1 VKTEIVKITQLKP
14 HPRNYND
21 HPDDQV
27 EHIAKSLEQ
36 HGQYRPI
43 VIANDDTILAGH
55 GVVLGAQK
63 IEWETIVCYRVDLAP
78 DAPQALKILT
88 ADNEL
93 SHFSMKDDRA
103 LTEILKEL
111 REFDEFGLYGTGF
124 DDMKLANLIMVTRPA
139 SEIENHDAAAEWIGM
154 PDYVPKPDQ
163 RKYIIVFPDDEQRE
177 RFAKANDLPIGK
189 TGSSAWS
196 TNWPPKEREDLVSVR
211 YEDD

>member
-1 VKTEIVKITQLKP
+1 VNIEIVSIDKLKP

-21 HPDDQV
+21 HPDDQI

-43 VIANDDTILAGH
+43 VIAKENTILAGH
-55 GVVLGAQK
+55 GVVLGAQS
-63 IEWETIVCYRVDLAP
+63 IEWVEIECYRVDLEP
-78 DAPQALKILT
+78 DSPQALKILT

-124 DDMKLANLIMVTRPA
+124 DDMKLASLIMVTRPA
-139 SEIENHDAAAEWIGM
+139 SEIADHDAAAEWLGM
-154 PDYVPKPDQ
+154 PDYVPRPED
-163 RKYIIVFPDDEQRE
+163 RKYVITFADDETRD
-177 RFAKANDLPIGK
+177 RFAKLHDLPQGKEGGK
-189 TGSSAWS
+189 TWATW
-196 TNWPPKEREDLVSVR
+196 WPPKEREDLTSVK
-211 YEDD
+211 YTDD